1 MLVWQVFVENEFK
14 NLHFDIVLCFRFF
27 LGSFWCSTMKRDM
40 VEDQVLLLS
49 IGNNVMQLPS
59 VFFILNGVE
68 DGEDCFPVAFCY

>member
-1 MLVWQVFVENEFK
+1 
-14 NLHFDIVLCFRFF
+14 
-27 LGSFWCSTMKRDM
+27 MKRDM

-68 DGEDCFPVAFCY
+68 DGEDCFPVAFCN